1 MHEGHQAV
9 KKSSGEPKKSTFQYT
24 SHFRD
29 KYSFNKYPIKKE
41 KKTFA
46 AVFCRGQ
53 LQTVTRQTFLNNI
66 LIRNVFKKNTQFC
79 TSTVLRCYWKF
90 TLYCTQNK
98 SLFVLNYTCKI
109 QVSDLELSQQS
120 NSDNSFRPDQ
130 LSVIFSYLWCLLCV
144 S

>member
-9 KKSSGEPKKSTFQYT
+9 KKSSGEPKKIHISIHQPFPRQVFLQQIPYQ
-24 SHFRD
+24 
-29 KYSFNKYPIKKE
+29 KG

-130 LSVIFSYLWCLLCV
+130 LSVIFSYL
-144 S
+144 